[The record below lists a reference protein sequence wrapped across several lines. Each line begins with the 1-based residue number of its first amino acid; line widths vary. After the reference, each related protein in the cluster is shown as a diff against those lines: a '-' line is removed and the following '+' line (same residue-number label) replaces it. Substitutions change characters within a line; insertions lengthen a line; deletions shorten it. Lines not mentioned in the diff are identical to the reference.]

1 MLDLENVSMYFGK
14 NIALDKINLHLEH
27 GVYGLLGPNG
37 AGKTT
42 LMRCIAGI
50 LRSSNGKISGADHIG
65 YLPQKFGM
73 FKELTVLETMEYFA
87 ALKNIP
93 RSQYRICAMECLEQV
108 HLAERAKDKVA
119 SLSGGMVRRLGIAQT
134 LLGSPSLILVDE
146 PTAGLDPEERL
157 RFKNLISSIRKD
169 RTILIS
175 THIVEDVESVCDH
188 IIILHKGHILVQG
201 TAEDIRKKAEGRVF
215 SVPAAQKSEL
225 REPYFLLRDEYVGA
239 RSRFVYYR
247 SKNSPGNLQPQLWR
261 MDICCISTKSYDQQA
276 AAHSDYASPFAVA
289 AFCSDHLHV
298 WNDTDSRNRVAPQ

>member
-201 TAEDIRKKAEGRVF
+201 TAEDIRKRRKAGF
-215 SVPAAQKSEL
+215 SPFPPHAKDEL
-225 REPYFLLRDEYVGA
+225 REPYFLLRDEYVGGEESL
-239 RSRFVYYR
+239 RILSQQE
-247 SKNSPGNLQPQLWR
+247 QPWKPTTPTVEDGYMLY
-261 MDICCISTKSYDQQA
+261 I
-276 AAHSDYASPFAVA
+276 HEE
-289 AFCSDHLHV
+289 L
-298 WNDTDSRNRVAPQ
+298 

>member
-73 FKELTVLETMEYFA
+73 FKELTVLETMEYF
-87 ALKNIP
+87 P

-225 REPYFLLRDEYVGA
+225 REPYFLLRDEYVGGEESL
-239 RSRFVYYR
+239 RILSQQE
-247 SKNSPGNLQPQLWR
+247 QPWKPTTPTVEDGYMLY
-261 MDICCISTKSYDQQA
+261 I
-276 AAHSDYASPFAVA
+276 HEE
-289 AFCSDHLHV
+289 L
-298 WNDTDSRNRVAPQ
+298 